1 MVLTYRNGVSIGQ
14 IIIYTYCLAVAI
26 FLALR
31 HGFRRN
37 AGWMYLI
44 IFCLARIIGPAME
57 LATINDPTN
66 TDLYTGYAILN
77 NVALSPLMLAALG
90 LLGRLLE
97 NIRETHNTRLHPAI
111 LRIVQLIIVVGLI
124 LGIVGGLDA
133 SDAYVKALHAGSTA
147 AYRPETLNKVGT
159 ALFILAYVAL
169 TSFTIAI
176 SFSTPHAQAGE
187 KRLLYAVAF
196 ALPFLLVRLVYSCF
210 STFTQNPKFN
220 LLAGNETVLLCMA
233 YLMEL
238 PVVITFEIIGLTL
251 KKVTY
256 VERQTASHQTSSSNS
271 SQPLQ
276 KKGKGDM
283 ALNLAKKTIIGR
295 IVMAFVPSEKHDVEM
310 QSKDYPMAK

>member
-1 MVLTYRNGVSIGQ
+1 MALSYRNGVSIGQ
-14 IIIYTYCLAVAI
+14 IVVYTWALAVAI
-26 FLALR
+26 FLAAR

-77 NVALSPLMLAALG
+77 NVALSPLMLAAMG

-97 NIRETHNTRLHPAI
+97 DIRETHDTKLHPMI
-111 LRIVQLIIVVGLI
+111 LRVVQLVILVGLI
-124 LGIVGGLDA
+124 LGIVGGVDA
-133 SDAYVKALHAGSTA
+133 ADAYIKALGAGSTA
-147 AYRPETLNKVGT
+147 AYTPGSLNKAGT
-159 ALFILAYVAL
+159 ALFVIAYVAL
-169 TSFTIAI
+169 AAFTIAI
-176 SFSTPHAQAGE
+176 SFQTPYAQAGE

-210 STFTQNPKFN
+210 STFSHNLKFN
-220 LLAGNETVLLCMA
+220 LLAGDETVLLCMA

-238 PVVITFEIIGLTL
+238 PVVIVFEVTGLSL
-251 KKVTY
+251 RKVVK
-256 VERQTASHQTSSSNS
+256 VERQTGTRQMNSSDS
-271 SQPLQ
+271 SQPMQ

-283 ALNLAKKTIIGR
+283 VLKIAKKTIIGR
-295 IVMAFVPSEKHDVEM
+295 IVMAFVPSEKHDLEM
-310 QSKDYPMAK
+310 QSHEEHMTK